1 MGMSDRGTD
10 PSGESRESDVSI
22 NIRRFR
28 SASLLSASPSL

>member
-10 PSGESRESDVSI
+10 LSGESREGDVSI
-22 NIRRFR
+22 NMGRFG